1 MVGRTLKRWV
11 ACAAL
16 AAFAFAQASV
26 AVSSCRFERASLG
39 DAMGSA
45 DHAPGCEA
53 MTAAGGNEPA
63 NQCFAHCTS
72 DLQAVG
78 AAVALVRGPVAC
90 PVLAINRTRGYI
102 AVRTGLDSAPPGTP
116 PPRIL
121 LHSFLI

>member
-1 MVGRTLKRWV
+1 MAGRALKRWI
-11 ACAAL
+11 ACVAL
-16 AAFAFAQASV
+16 AALAFAQASV
-26 AVSSCRFERASLG
+26 AVSSCRFERGSLS
-39 DAMGSA
+39 DAMGAA
-45 DHAPGCEA
+45 DHTPECEA

-72 DLQAVG
+72 DLQTVG
-78 AAVALVRGPVAC
+78 AAVALVRGSVAG
-90 PVLAINRTRGYI
+90 PVLAIDRTHSFI